1 MAKMTHAQQEHSAF
15 WPEYPQQASLQNY
28 EQIAQNSMQQP
39 YTYPYPVMNSNNMT
53 GINTNLPTS
62 FTPADYYNLYS
73 ISNMQPPPPPPDEP

>member
-15 WPEYPQQASLQNY
+15 WPEYPQQASFQNQ

-53 GINTNLPTS
+53 GNLQTS
-62 FTPADYYNLYS
+62 YTPADYYNLYS